1 MDVETLLGAI
11 RRYWA
16 AVLAVLLM
24 TLVAVVVV
32 PSRITAEYEAEGA
45 VVLLSPSTIQ
55 GNLGEEVNVN
65 PWSRF
70 GGAEAGAA
78 AAIVAIL
85 GAGTVEKR
93 LIEEYPDVTSFVVSI
108 NPSNGAIIQLAVR
121 AETAESAL
129 AAYDQAFD
137 MLETELAAR
146 QRQSGAEEE
155 TWLQAQVLTQP
166 DGAEEFPG
174 SETRAMLAVAAL
186 GVVAAV
192 SAAVMLDTVVTPRRR
207 QRAGTTVAGAATQ
220 QVPAAPSRPS
230 SSSPA
235 SSNSWDRLRDLRPDE
250 GTSSRFRLLQRKD
263 GT

>member
-85 GAGTVEKR
+85 GAGTVEKQ
-93 LIEEYPDVTSFVVSI
+93 LIEEFPDLTSFAVSI

-121 AETAESAL
+121 AGSGESAL
-129 AAYDQAFD
+129 AAYDRAFAV
-137 MLETELAAR
+137 LEAELATR

-192 SAAVMLDTVVTPRRR
+192 SAALMLDTVVTPRRR
-207 QRAGTTVAGAATQ
+207 SRAGATAAVAAGQ
-220 QVPAAPSRPS
+220 QAPAAPSRPS
-230 SSSPA
+230 RPASESSSR
-235 SSNSWDRLRDLRPDE
+235 WDRLRELQADE
-250 GTSSRFRLLQRKD
+250 GASSRFRLLQRKD